1 MYEDL
6 NVRIPPGTS
15 SHSVLTLSDR
25 GFKKLDAF
33 HGHGDHFVNL
43 NIKVPS
49 QLTQEQKD
57 LIKEFAYLE
66 NDTPGTVNGID
77 RSRPRPSNRQ
87 RQSESETA
95 NKSSNASA
103 KHTEPN
109 YKPSKNTDPDLEES
123 EGFFAKL
130 KRKLIG

>member
-1 MYEDL
+1 M
-6 NVRIPPGTS
+6 RIPPGTS
-15 SHSVLTLSDR
+15 SHSVLTLSER

-43 NIKVPS
+43 KIKIPS
-49 QLTQEQKD
+49 QLTKEQKE

-66 NDTPGTVNGID
+66 KDTPGTVNGID
-77 RSRPRPSNRQ
+77 RSRPRPSARH
-87 RQSESETA
+87 RQSESE
-95 NKSSNASA
+95 NASTSYNEPE
-103 KHTEPN
+103 KHTESD
-109 YKPSKNTDPDLEES
+109 YTSAKNIEPDDEKN